1 MLESAARRSRDRA
14 SQTAFYV
21 WLLVEIGGLVLF
33 PSAVLAQIVPDAT
46 LPNPSQVSV
55 EGVRTTI
62 DGGTISGTHLF
73 HSFEAF
79 SIPTNTEAVFNT
91 TAAIENIMTRVTGGE
106 ISYIDGLLEIQGT
119 ANFYILNPNGIV
131 LGENA
136 RLDFDGSFFASTAD
150 RFVFDNG
157 VEFRADNS
165 ASASLLTVN
174 VPLGVQMGETPD
186 NVRVEG
192 SDRDLVF
199 DRNRFQF
206 LRDDRPSG
214 LQVSAGE
221 TLSSI
226 GGNVRIDA
234 NITDTNR
241 LATSDNSDL
250 TDDAIADFGGRVDME
265 TRGSLGIVPRDA
277 LTSDRDL
284 TAILDRGISSNDI
297 VVLQQLEVETT
308 NQFLRFP
315 EDPLDVSGLIFNPCS
330 AFEAGSSFVV
340 SGRGGLPA
348 DPLEFVIPV
357 SLWRDLRAIAESEA
371 FDSEWVEEN
380 RSREVG
386 SDVSPMEELS
396 WVEADGW
403 QRGETG
409 EIELVSQYDTGAIAP
424 PLSCTQ
430 IP

>member
-14 SQTAFYV
+14 PQTAFDA
-21 WLLVEIGGLVLF
+21 WLLVAIGGLVLF

-91 TAAIENIMTRVTGGE
+91 TVAIENIVTRVTGGE
-106 ISYIDGLLEIQGT
+106 ISHIDGLLEIQGT

-131 LGENA
+131 FGENA
-136 RLDFDGSFFASTAD
+136 RLDFDGAFFASTAD
-150 RFVFDNG
+150 RLVFDNG

-206 LRDDRPSG
+206 LRDGRPSK

-234 NITDTNR
+234 NITDTDR
-241 LATSDNSDL
+241 LATS
-250 TDDAIADFGGRVDME
+250 
-265 TRGSLGIVPRDA
+265 
-277 LTSDRDL
+277 RDL
-284 TAILDRGISSNDI
+284 TAILDLGISSNDI

-371 FDSEWVEEN
+371 FDSEWVEED

-424 PLSCTQ
+424 PLSSTQ